1 MDQNEQIV
9 SLLFLLQ
16 AIATVF
22 LWTLSALSSVSEGKF
37 AVFLAVD
44 LLSFAMISYMYRTQR
59 WTKLPSRPWLLT
71 GSIGLAILILSGLLF
86 P

>member
-9 SLLFLLQ
+9 GLLFLLQ

-44 LLSFAMISYMYRTQR
+44 LLSFAMISHIYRMQR
-59 WTKLPSRPWLLT
+59 WANPPSRPWLLT

>member
-1 MDQNEQIV
+1 MDQSEQIV

-22 LWTLSALSSVSEGKF
+22 LWTLDALSTVSEGKF

-44 LLSFAMISYMYRTQR
+44 LLSFAMISHIYRTQR
-59 WTKLPSRPWLLT
+59 WKRLPNRTWLLA
-71 GSIGLAILILSGLLF
+71 GSIGLVILILSGLIF

>member
-22 LWTLSALSSVSEGKF
+22 LWTLSSLSSVSEGKF

-44 LLSFAMISYMYRTQR
+44 LLSFALISHIYRMQR
-59 WTKLPSRPWLLT
+59 WTRLPSKPWLLA

>member
-16 AIATVF
+16 ATATAF

-44 LLSFAMISYMYRTQR
+44 LLSFAMISYIYRMHR
-59 WTKLPSRPWLLT
+59 WTRLASRPWLLT
-71 GSIGLAILILSGLLF
+71 GSVGLVILILSGLLF

>member
-1 MDQNEQIV
+1 MEQNEQIV

-44 LLSFAMISYMYRTQR
+44 LLSFAMISHIYRTQR
-59 WTKLPSRPWLLT
+59 WAKLPSRPWLLT

>member
-1 MDQNEQIV
+1 MEQNEQIV

-44 LLSFAMISYMYRTQR
+44 LLSFAMISHIYRTRR
-59 WTKLPSRPWLLT
+59 WAQLPSRPWLLT
-71 GSIGLAILILSGLLF
+71 GAIGLAILILSGLLF

>member
-9 SLLFLLQ
+9 SLFFLLQ
-16 AIATVF
+16 VIATVF

-44 LLSFAMISYMYRTQR
+44 LLSFAMISYIYRTQR
-59 WTKLPSRPWLLT
+59 WTKFPSRPWLLA

>member
-1 MDQNEQIV
+1 MEQSEQLV
-9 SLLFLLQ
+9 GLVFLLQ

-22 LWTLSALSSVSEGKF
+22 LLTLNALSSVSEGKF

-44 LLSFAMISYMYRTQR
+44 LLSFAMISYVYRMQR
-59 WTKLPSRPWLLT
+59 WSRLPSRAWLLAA
-71 GSIGLAILILSGLLF
+71 SIGLALLIFSSLLF

>member
-9 SLLFLLQ
+9 SLLFMLQ

-22 LWTLSALSSVSEGKF
+22 LWTLSALSSVSEVKF

-44 LLSFAMISYMYRTQR
+44 LLSFAMISYIYRMQR
-59 WTKLPSRPWLLT
+59 WTKLPSKPWLLT